1 MIRQLTKTAAPK
13 LKATFLRSMSS
24 TSYPNLNKFRIYTP
38 EDGFVVNS
46 IYDPISLPDLT
57 VDQYVWKNISKWEN
71 KVAIVSCAEII
82 FVILTFKRKTLTD
95 MWSNWSQVY
104 LLETKGP

>member
-13 LKATFLRSMSS
+13 LNATFLRSMSS
-24 TSYPNLNKFRIYTP
+24 TSHPNLNNFRIHTP

-71 KVAIVSCAEII
+71 KVAIVSCAE
-82 FVILTFKRKTLTD
+82 
-95 MWSNWSQVY
+95 N
-104 LLETKGP
+104 